1 MTKIVA
7 IAGKKTSGKTTSLNF
22 IHGQILKKNLVVENF
37 EIDEF
42 GKLVVTAL
50 FKNEEGVL
58 TKGMGVL
65 DLSQKTPE
73 FEAYASQK
81 IWPLVKGYNFAD
93 TLKEI
98 CMATLGLTFEQCYGS
113 DEQKNSP
120 TELRWENMPGAV
132 QNLEDKYGNIA
143 GDYGFVEHKPGFMTA
158 REVLQFVGTDLF
170 RRMNQNVW
178 VDSVLNQ
185 IEAEQPEV
193 AVIGDCRY
201 VNEIEAVKSRGGY
214 VVRLLRNDDCQDSHC
229 SENDLNNFDDYDCVI
244 DNRSLSISES
254 NDRLLKFLYEVDVLS
269 KGWI

>member
-1 MTKIVA
+1 MTKIIA
-7 IAGKKTSGKTTSLNF
+7 LAGKKQSGKTTSLNF
-22 IHGQILKKNLVVENF
+22 VHGQILKKNLVVENF
-37 EIDEF
+37 EIDDA
-42 GKLVVTAL
+42 GRLVVTAL

-65 DLSQKTPE
+65 DLNQKSHE

-113 DEQKNSP
+113 DEEKNSL
-120 TELRWENMPGAV
+120 TELRWEDMPDNPDRKGA
-132 QNLEDKYGNIA
+132 
-143 GDYGFVEHKPGFMTA
+143 MTA

-170 RRMNQNVW
+170 RKMRKNVW

-201 VNEIEAVKSRGGY
+201 VNEIEAIKSRGGY
-214 VVRLLRNDDCQDSHC
+214 VIRLMRNDDSQDQHC
-229 SENDLNNFDDYDCVI
+229 SENDLNNFTDYDCII
-244 DNRSLSISES
+244 DNRNLSIADS
-254 NDRLLKFLYEVDVLS
+254 NDLLLKFLYESNVLP